1 MSIEGVM
8 QIAGASIVAA
18 DRSSSSAAS
27 APASRPQHTA
37 GAPAAGQPGTA
48 ANGASS
54 AADVVQNLRQQL
66 AVINR
71 ILQEGQRNLS
81 FSIDQTTGKT
91 VVKVV
96 RPDGEVVRQI
106 PSEEALAIAAHL
118 RAGQSLTSLGV
129 EKWS

>member
-8 QIAGASIVAA
+8 QVAGASVVTA

-27 APASRPQHTA
+27 APAPRPQQA
-37 GAPAAGQPGTA
+37 AAPAAEQPGTA
-48 ANGASS
+48 ANGSSS
-54 AADVVQNLRQQL
+54 AADVVQHLRQQL

-129 EKWS
+129 ERWS